1 MKKEPSIQKK
11 KTPMIT
17 FLDILFKVLV
27 GIAVIIFTYIIY
39 TKSDFSSNQMQF
51 SPKKKEYSNDSTPG
65 KLKWYDDFRG
75 IENVP
80 DKNAKKEKASGNSG
94 FRYEGFKK

>member
-39 TKSDFSSNQMQF
+39 TKSDLVQIRCNFLQRKKSIQMI
-51 SPKKKEYSNDSTPG
+51 
-65 KLKWYDDFRG
+65 LLL
-75 IENVP
+75 EN
-80 DKNAKKEKASGNSG
+80 
-94 FRYEGFKK
+94 

>member
-1 MKKEPSIQKK
+1 
-11 KTPMIT
+11 
-17 FLDILFKVLV
+17 
-27 GIAVIIFTYIIY
+27 
-39 TKSDFSSNQMQF
+39 MQF